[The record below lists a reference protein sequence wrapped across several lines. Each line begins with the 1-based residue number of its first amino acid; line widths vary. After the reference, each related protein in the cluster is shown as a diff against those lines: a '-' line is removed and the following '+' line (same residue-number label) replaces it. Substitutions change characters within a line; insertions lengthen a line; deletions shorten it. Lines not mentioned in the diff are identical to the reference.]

1 MEESEG
7 ERARRIGLNE
17 AVFREINERIRA
29 IHESVAGDEQE
40 QQIICECGNADCAER
55 ITIAP
60 AAYEALRAESDR
72 FGVIP
77 GHEQPD
83 FEDIL
88 ERHAGFFIVSKCAGL
103 PREIAVSTDP
113 RS

>member
-1 MEESEG
+1 MG

-55 ITIAP
+55 ITIAA
-60 AAYEALRAESDR
+60 AAYESLRAESGR

-77 GHEQPD
+77 GHEMTD
-83 FEDIL
+83 VEDIL
-88 ERHAGFFIVSKCAGL
+88 ERHEGYLVVCKCAGQ
-103 PREIAVSTDP
+103 PMDIAVTTDP
-113 RS
+113 RP